1 VILYLHG
8 LNSTPESHKARLL
21 AARMA
26 ELGLG
31 NRLHIPSLSCDPA
44 AAIATAER
52 RLAALE
58 QPVTLVGSSLGGF
71 YATWL
76 AEKHGLKAVLV
87 NPAVEAPRLARLW
100 LGPQKNHYS
109 GEEWLLTEAHA
120 AALDALDIAA
130 VTHPE
135 RYLLLI
141 ETGDEVLDWHRAVE
155 KFRGARQIVVEGGD
169 HGFASFAEHIDAILR
184 FAGLID
190 QGNLIL

>member
-1 VILYLHG
+1 MILYLHG
-8 LNSTPESHKARLL
+8 LNSSPESHKARLL

-26 ELGLG
+26 ELGLAD
-31 NRLHIPSLSCDPA
+31 RLSTPFLPHDPA
-44 AAIATAER
+44 AAIAAAER
-52 RLAALE
+52 QLAALDE
-58 QPVTLVGSSLGGF
+58 PAILVGSSLGGF

-109 GEEWLLTEAHA
+109 GEEWLLTESHA
-120 AALDALDIAA
+120 AALDALDVAA
-130 VTHPE
+130 TTRPE

-141 ETGDEVLDWHRAVE
+141 ETGDEVLDWRRAVE
-155 KFRGARQIVVEGGD
+155 KFRGTRQIVVEGGD

-184 FAGLID
+184 FAGLIA
-190 QGNLIL
+190 